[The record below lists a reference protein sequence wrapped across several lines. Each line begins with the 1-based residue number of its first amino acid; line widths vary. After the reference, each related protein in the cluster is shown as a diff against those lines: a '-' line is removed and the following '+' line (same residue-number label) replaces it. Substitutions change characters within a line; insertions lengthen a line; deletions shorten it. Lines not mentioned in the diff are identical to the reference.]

1 MKNKLLKAVML
12 LGISTIGI
20 NAMEDSDQTKAFK
33 ALGIEQAVT
42 EKGKKEIGAIL
53 GDKDG
58 FKPGDEASA
67 ARKLYDALRLQDV
80 SKWTNEEKKQY
91 LNYLKHKETTG
102 ALSTKEKAN
111 LVKLSPK
118 NDLLEKKPEF
128 ATKTLKKTEIE
139 KTNPVN
145 KKILD
150 NTTFDEKRNV
160 FAKGDNAYLDWKK
173 PLSKEKI
180 TNENVVVQLQ
190 EIENAKQATQEQV
203 RLLDAKKNL
212 NEEQSKILVLAKEEF
227 KEAGQLLDHA
237 NFLVTAATEEIEDAK
252 KRNIY
257 SGETKELG
265 DKQMEEAVKISQEA
279 KAALEKAIAVLE
291 SIK

>member
-1 MKNKLLKAVML
+1 ML
-12 LGISTIGI
+12 S
-20 NAMEDSDQTKAFK
+20 Q
-33 ALGIEQAVT
+33 
-42 EKGKKEIGAIL
+42 
-53 GDKDG
+53 
-58 FKPGDEASA
+58 
-67 ARKLYDALRLQDV
+67 
-80 SKWTNEEKKQY
+80 
-91 LNYLKHKETTG
+91 
-102 ALSTKEKAN
+102 
-111 LVKLSPK
+111 
-118 NDLLEKKPEF
+118 
-128 ATKTLKKTEIE
+128 
-139 KTNPVN
+139 
-145 KKILD
+145 
-150 NTTFDEKRNV
+150 
-160 FAKGDNAYLDWKK
+160 
-173 PLSKEKI
+173 EKI
-180 TNENVVVQLQ
+180 TNENVGEQLK
-190 EIENAKQATQEQV
+190 EIGNAAQATQEQV

>member
-42 EKGKKEIGAIL
+42 EKGKKEIGTIL

-80 SKWTNEEKKQY
+80 SKWTNEEKEQY

-150 NTTFDEKRNV
+150 NTSFDEKRNV
-160 FAKGDNAYLDWKK
+160 FAKGDNAYLGWKK
-173 PLSKEKI
+173 PLLSQEKI
-180 TNENVVVQLQ
+180 TNENVGEQLK
-190 EIENAKQATQEQV
+190 EIGNAAQATQEQV

-265 DKQMEEAVKISQEA
+265 DKQMEEAMVVPFCKT
-279 KAALEKAIAVLE
+279 VF
-291 SIK
+291 